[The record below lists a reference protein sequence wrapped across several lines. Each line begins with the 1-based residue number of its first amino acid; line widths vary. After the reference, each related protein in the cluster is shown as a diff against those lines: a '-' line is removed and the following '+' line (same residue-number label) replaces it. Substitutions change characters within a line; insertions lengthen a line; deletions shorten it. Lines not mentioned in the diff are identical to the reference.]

1 MEAVIFTGVQG
12 SGKTTFYQQR
22 LINTHVR
29 ISMDLLKTRHR
40 ERIFLNTCLSTGQ
53 RFVVDNTNPR
63 AADRAEYIVA
73 ARAAGFRVVSC
84 YFETSLKAA
93 LARNARRTGKAVI
106 PVPGVIGTYKRI
118 EPPSV
123 AEGFD
128 ELLVVTIAQNGDFQ
142 VEDRSAIQPDSPGQN
157 TTPAQEPITRPAD

>member
-22 LINTHVR
+22 FLSTHVR

-40 ERIFLNTCLSTGQ
+40 ERMFLNACLSTGQ
-53 RFVVDNTNPR
+53 RFAVDNTNPS
-63 AADRAEYIVA
+63 AADRAEYIAA
-73 ARAAGFRVVSC
+73 ARTAGFHVVSC

-93 LARNARRTGKAVI
+93 LARNSRRSGKAVI
-106 PVPGVIGTYKRI
+106 PVPGVIGTYRRI
-118 EPPSV
+118 EAPCK

-128 ELLVVTIAQNGDFQ
+128 ELLVVTIGQNGEFH
-142 VEDRSAIQPDSPGQN
+142 VEDRGDLQQNAPRKSPA
-157 TTPAQEPITRPAD
+157 PARERY

>member
-22 LINTHVR
+22 YLNSHVR

-40 ERIFLNTCLSTGQ
+40 ERAFLSACLTTGQ

-63 AADRAEYIVA
+63 AADRADYILA

-84 YFETSLKAA
+84 YFETSLRAA
-93 LARNARRTGKAVI
+93 LARNSRRSGKAVI

-118 EPPSV
+118 EAPSK

-128 ELLVVTIAQNGDFQ
+128 GLLVVTIGQDGEFQ
-142 VEDRSAIQPDSPGQN
+142 VEDRSALQPDAPQKSAAREPTAN
-157 TTPAQEPITRPAD
+157 PAE

>member
-22 LINTHVR
+22 FLNTHVR

-40 ERIFLNTCLSTGQ
+40 ERMFLNACLSTGQ

-63 AADRAEYIVA
+63 AADRAEYILA

-93 LARNARRTGKAVI
+93 LARNARRGGRAVI
-106 PVPGVIGTYKRI
+106 PVPGVIGTFKRI
-118 EPPSV
+118 EAPSS

-128 ELLVVTIAQNGDFQ
+128 ELLVVSIGQNGDFH
-142 VEDRSAIQPDSPGQN
+142 VENRSALQPDAPQDN
-157 TTPAQEPITRPAD
+157 TEPASEPAVKPTE